1 MFIETREYKKIECD
15 FELEQMFTPFQP
27 RKDSS
32 FHTKDK
38 SDYSVLREKNM
49 RRDSIIKQ

>member
-1 MFIETREYKKIECD
+1 MRYKKIECD
-15 FELEQMFTPFQP
+15 FKLEQIFTPIQK

-49 RRDSIIKQ
+49 RRDSIIK